1 MTLIEAFK
9 KVYIEDIFTIQ
20 GRASRKEFWG
30 SELIFLPLYL
40 VIAFIGYI
48 FSEGFG
54 DLIVNIGSIWS
65 TIATIT
71 VAIRRA
77 HDVGKSGWFM
87 LIPFYNFFLQVIP
100 SEQASNRWGEPRP
113 HTIVANEGIE
123 NEGGDYIDNN

>member
-1 MTLIEAFK
+1 MTLVEAFK
-9 KVYIEDIFTIQ
+9 KVYIEDIFTIH

-30 SELIFLPLYL
+30 SELIFIPLYL
-40 VIAFIGYI
+40 VTLVIGYI
-48 FSEGFG
+48 VSAGFG

-87 LIPFYNFFLQVIP
+87 LIPFYNFFLQIKS

-113 HTIVANEGIE
+113 HTTIGNKGIK
-123 NEGGDYIDNN
+123 NEGGDYFDNN